1 MPCRP
6 SRSAERLRGI
16 GDDLR
21 LWRNSQFAGGA
32 SHRPNPTGSISCEGV
47 EASFCPGDELDQSLP
62 SAKRTNHGDYCGGST
77 NQAGKIGS
85 PLPCFPLRRGKS
97 TTVSSQANIG
107 AIKNISKSID
117 SLPEFDILPVRGLP
131 SETTC
136 KLHIR
141 GAALASLGSSR
152 FCICHKP
159 VDIARWLT
167 GVLSKHMP
175 TGCAD
180 RLSRGSNRCRC
191 GFEIVNLNGFRRLPN
206 GHLCRRHRSS
216 GPPQPRRGDT
226 PRFQSTHSSRPE
238 HDHQRSC
245 TTDAG
250 SAVLHQFASRLH
262 SAF

>member
-1 MPCRP
+1 MCR
-6 SRSAERLRGI
+6 
-16 GDDLR
+16 
-21 LWRNSQFAGGA
+21 
-32 SHRPNPTGSISCEGV
+32 
-47 EASFCPGDELDQSLP
+47 ASFCPGDELDHRCQAP
-62 SAKRTNHGDYCGGST
+62 KRTNHGDYYGGST
-77 NQAGKIGS
+77 NLAGKIGS
-85 PLPCFPLRRGKS
+85 PLPCFLLRRGKA
-97 TTVSSQANIG
+97 TTVWSQANIG

-117 SLPEFDILPVRGLP
+117 SLPEFDILPQRGLP

-136 KLHIR
+136 KLYIR

-152 FCICHKP
+152 FYICHEP
-159 VDIARWLT
+159 VDIAQWLT

-191 GFEIVNLNGFRRLPN
+191 QFEIVNLNGFRRLSN

-226 PRFQSTHSSRPE
+226 PGFQSTHSSRPE
-238 HDHQRSC
+238 HNNQRSC
-245 TTDAG
+245 ATDAG
-250 SAVLHQFASRLH
+250 SAVLHQFASRPH